1 MWFSTLSALWRSG
14 APPTG
19 SKPRPPRPAP
29 RQPTSPRLAV
39 EVLEDRTVPSA
50 LGTVPPPHLAAGLL
64 DHSNPNGV
72 AALVRMNGSTP
83 QHSVPI
89 NGSADGE
96 VIFQIDPTL
105 QNPVGVQV
113 YEATGESTLL
123 GRFTDRGISFF
134 TLDGSVTGTFV
145 LTAADGSTVSGSYSG
160 TLALGS
166 ATPTFEVETVVESG
180 TGRLAGISGGDTTV
194 GVLDGLTGAF
204 HFDASGVWILP

>member
-1 MWFSTLSALWRSG
+1 
-14 APPTG
+14 
-19 SKPRPPRPAP
+19 
-29 RQPTSPRLAV
+29 
-39 EVLEDRTVPSA
+39 VLEDRTVPSV
-50 LGTVPPPHLAAGLL
+50 LGTVHPPILAAGLL

-89 NGSADGE
+89 KGSADGQ
-96 VIFQIDPTL
+96 VIFQINPTDK
-105 QNPVGVQV
+105 NPVGVQV

>member
-1 MWFSTLSALWRSG
+1 FPSLSALWRSC
-14 APPTG
+14 PPRTG

-29 RQPTSPRLAV
+29 RKPTSPLLAV
-39 EVLEDRTVPSA
+39 EVLEDRTVPSV
-50 LGTVPPPHLAAGLL
+50 LGTVHPPILAGGLL

-72 AALVRMNGSTP
+72 AALVRMNGSTH

-89 NGSADGE
+89 KGSADGQ

-123 GRFTDRGISFF
+123 GRFTDQGISYF

-145 LTAADGSTVSGSYSG
+145 VTAADGSTVSGSYSG
-160 TLALGS
+160 TLAMIPGTLD
-166 ATPTFEVETVVESG
+166 FEFELESVIESG

-204 HFDASGVWILP
+204 HFDASGVWIL